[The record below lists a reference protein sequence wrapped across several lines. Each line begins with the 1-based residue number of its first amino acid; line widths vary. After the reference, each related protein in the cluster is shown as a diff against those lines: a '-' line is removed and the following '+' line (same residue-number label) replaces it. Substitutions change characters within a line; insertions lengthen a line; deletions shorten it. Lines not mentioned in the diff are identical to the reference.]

1 MPLNN
6 CQPNKLSYNLKNGK
20 HLEITE
26 CIQRKE
32 VLSLLLQS
40 REESRLEAN
49 PVFC

>member
-6 CQPNKLSYNLKNGK
+6 CQPNKLRNIMKNGK
-20 HLEITE
+20 HLEIIE

-40 REESRLEAN
+40 REENRLQAN
-49 PVFC
+49 PVLC